1 MGRKVKIPYDI
12 KTALPIMSE
21 KLKIGWIIDEFFII
35 SAKIDVDV
43 IKASGQLPMDEKST
57 IVLPLKSLELNGMR
71 VTQNKGG

>member
-12 KTALPIMSE
+12 KTALPTMSE

-43 IKASGQLPMDEKST
+43 IKASGQLPLDEK
-57 IVLPLKSLELNGMR
+57 
-71 VTQNKGG
+71 

>member
-12 KTALPIMSE
+12 KTVLPTMSE

-43 IKASGQLPMDEKST
+43 IKASGQLPLDEK
-57 IVLPLKSLELNGMR
+57 
-71 VTQNKGG
+71 